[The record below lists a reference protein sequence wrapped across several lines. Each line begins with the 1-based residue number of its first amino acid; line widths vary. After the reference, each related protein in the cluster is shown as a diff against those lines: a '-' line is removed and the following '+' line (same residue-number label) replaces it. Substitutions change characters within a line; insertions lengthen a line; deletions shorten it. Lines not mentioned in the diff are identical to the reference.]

1 MGREGAPLKRF
12 AVFTLFCLLFAGWLT
27 VTLGNIT
34 LGADRVAYT
43 ARFDD
48 VTGLL
53 VNDNVKVSGV
63 TVGKVHSITVD
74 DGGAALVTFTV
85 DDSVDVPEDS
95 TIEVRWRDAFGLR
108 FLYVN
113 PGESDVLA
121 AVDDAGVDFG
131 NDQTKAPTS
140 IGTFLHR
147 ITPFVKALDP
157 SLQNEVLRAFQS
169 SIVGREAE
177 IRELVRDGADLT
189 QALASRDTEIG
200 RTLDNASIILD
211 EYSQRDEDI
220 RALVDSLV
228 DITETLARR
237 NDTLDT
243 AVTSLADL
251 QEEFGTLVE
260 ANEDELRLALD
271 ALETTAST
279 LATNSEELNTIIEM
293 SPALIA
299 YHRVSRVGQWFNVR
313 AVGLSDDYDTIDSE
327 RGARLPP
334 KTHPP
339 RRFEDGEGDDADGG
353 SNAASMFQAP
363 LQSGGGR

>member
-1 MGREGAPLKRF
+1 MGGEGAPLKRF
-12 AVFTLFCLLFAGWLT
+12 AVFALFCLLFAGWLT

-34 LGADRVAYT
+34 LGADRTAYT
-43 ARFDD
+43 GRFDD

-53 VNDNVKVSGV
+53 VNDDVKVSGV
-63 TVGKVHSITVD
+63 TVGKVTGISVD

-85 DDSVDVPEDS
+85 NDSVDVPEDS

-108 FLYVN
+108 FLYVQ

-121 AVDDAGVDFG
+121 IGDDPELDFG
-131 NDQTKAPTS
+131 NDQTSAPTS

-147 ITPFVKALDP
+147 ITPFVKALEP
-157 SLQNEVLRAFQS
+157 SLQNEVLQALQD
-169 SIVGREAE
+169 SIVGRENE
-177 IRELVRDGADLT
+177 IRELVVDGADLT
-189 QALASRDTEIG
+189 QALASRDEAIG

-211 EYSQRDEDI
+211 EYAQRDEDI

-251 QEEFGTLVE
+251 QAEFGTLVE

-271 ALETTAST
+271 ALETTATT
-279 LATNSEELNTIIEM
+279 LSTNSAQLNEVLEN

-299 YHRVSRVGQWFNVR
+299 YHRVSRIGQWFNVR
-313 AVGLSDDYDTIDSE
+313 GIGTSGDYEPITSE
-327 RGARLPP
+327 RGAELPAQ
-334 KTHPP
+334 THPP
-339 RRFEDGEGDDADGG
+339 RRFEEGQDDEG

-363 LQSGGGR
+363 LQPGGGR

>member
-12 AVFTLFCLLFAGWLT
+12 SVFALFCLLFAGWLT

-34 LGADRVAYT
+34 LGADRASYT

-63 TVGKVHSITVD
+63 TVGKVTSISVD

-85 DDSVDVPEDS
+85 DDSVEVPEDS
-95 TIEVRWRDAFGLR
+95 TITVRWRDAFGLR
-108 FLYVN
+108 FLYVD

-121 AVDDAGVDFG
+121 AGDEEGVDFG
-131 NDQTKAPTS
+131 NDQTNAPTS

-147 ITPFVKALDP
+147 ITPFVEALDP
-157 SLQNEVLRAFQS
+157 SLQNEVLQAFQG
-169 SIVGREAE
+169 SIVGRENE
-177 IRELVRDGADLT
+177 IRELVADGADLT
-189 QALASRDTEIG
+189 QALASRDEEIG

-211 EYSQRDEDI
+211 EYAQRDEDI

-251 QEEFGTLVE
+251 QAEFGTLVE

-271 ALETTAST
+271 ALETTATT
-279 LATNSEELNTIIEM
+279 LSTNSDELNTILEM

-299 YHRVSRVGQWFNVR
+299 YHRVSRIGQWFNVR
-313 AVGLSDDYDTIDSE
+313 GVGVSADYEPLLTE
-327 RGARLPP
+327 RGAELPP
-334 KTHPP
+334 KIHPP
-339 RRFEDGEGDDADGG
+339 RRFEDGETSDG
-353 SNAASMFQAP
+353 SNAASMFRAP
-363 LQSGGGR
+363 LQAGGGR